1 MDDKLLCINEDVT
14 IPISDLRF
22 RFSRSSGPGG
32 QNVNRVETR
41 VELRFDLAR
50 SPVLTEEQRQ
60 RALQALSSYIDSEG
74 VLHLVSQ
81 SFRSQHQNREAVIRR
96 FQALLQKALR
106 VPKRRRP
113 TQTPPRVR
121 ERRLEE
127 KHRRTEAKRGRQS
140 PRSDEEA

>member
-1 MDDKLLCINEDVT
+1 MDDKLLYIDEEAA
-14 IPISDLRF
+14 ISLSELRF

-41 VELRFDLAR
+41 VELLFDLAH
-50 SPVLTEEQRQ
+50 SPNLTEEQRQ
-60 RALQALSSYIDSEG
+60 RALRALSSYIDREG

-96 FQALLQKALR
+96 FQALLQKALK

-113 TQTPPRVR
+113 TRPPPQVR
-121 ERRLEE
+121 EGRLEA
-127 KHRRTEAKRGRQS
+127 KHRRAEAKRGRQS
-140 PRSDEEA
+140 PRSDEEI